1 MKHNRILNL
10 AFILFPILFLH
21 ACSEPH
27 HKCLVFVGTY
37 TGKGSE
43 GIYAYSFNPA
53 NGNMK
58 PLGLVAK
65 TENPSFITIDSKGRF
80 LYTVNETDS
89 FHNKQSG
96 AVSVFAINKESG
108 KLTLLQQ
115 ISSLGAAPA
124 HLSLDKSARYLMV
137 ANYNGGNSVVFP
149 VGRDGKLGEHT
160 AFIQNTGS
168 GPNPKRQ
175 TGPHAHY
182 IRVTNDNLYVMIADL
197 GIDKI
202 LKYRFDAG
210 NGSLFPIDSGF
221 VKLDP
226 GSGPRHIAFPPSGKF
241 IYVLNELSSTIT
253 SFSYESETGRM
264 LAKQTIS
271 TLPKIFHGENT
282 AAEIAL
288 DATGKFLYVSN
299 RGADNIG
306 LFSINSK
313 NGSLTPVEWVS
324 TGGETPR
331 SFEIDPTGHW
341 LFVAN
346 QNSDNIVLFRI
357 DQASGQLSQ
366 TSQTVKIV
374 SPVCINFTLYE

>member
-1 MKHNRILNL
+1 
-10 AFILFPILFLH
+10 
-21 ACSEPH
+21 
-27 HKCLVFVGTY
+27 
-37 TGKGSE
+37 
-43 GIYAYSFNPA
+43 
-53 NGNMK
+53 
-58 PLGLVAK
+58 
-65 TENPSFITIDSKGRF
+65 
-80 LYTVNETDS
+80 
-89 FHNKQSG
+89 
-96 AVSVFAINKESG
+96 
-108 KLTLLQQ
+108 
-115 ISSLGAAPA
+115 
-124 HLSLDKSARYLMV
+124 
-137 ANYNGGNSVVFP
+137 
-149 VGRDGKLGEHT
+149 
-160 AFIQNTGS
+160 
-168 GPNPKRQ
+168 
-175 TGPHAHY
+175 
-182 IRVTNDNLYVMIADL
+182 
-197 GIDKI
+197 
-202 LKYRFDAG
+202 
-210 NGSLFPIDSGF
+210 
-221 VKLDP
+221 
-226 GSGPRHIAFPPSGKF
+226 
-241 IYVLNELSSTIT
+241 
-253 SFSYESETGRM
+253 M